1 MLKPRRVNINNKNN
15 VETETNNVETDV
27 LIITDKNNVLITTIR
42 IMLKQRRVNNNNKNN
57 VETETC

>member
-1 MLKPRRVNINNKNN
+1 MLKQM
-15 VETETNNVETDV
+15 
-27 LIITDKNNVLITTIR
+27 LIITIR

>member
-1 MLKPRRVNINNKNN
+1 MLKQRRVNNNNK
-15 VETETNNVETDV
+15 NNVETDV
-27 LIITDKNNVLITTIR
+27 LIITIR